1 MRLVDTTT
9 ASLADRLQRFALA
22 CVITPDGAVDYRQAG
37 PGSLAVT
44 HVLLHGIGSG
54 SASWLMQLEAA
65 ELSGSA
71 RVLAWEA
78 PGYGRS
84 SPVTLLQ
91 PSADDYASR
100 LWAWLDSLGIRHPV
114 TLVAHS
120 LGALMATRAA
130 LQRPDQVDKL
140 VLLAPAQGYARAS
153 EEDRDEKLT
162 ARLANLGTLGPQGMA
177 QKRGAA
183 MLSPQADPAL
193 VAYVQSVMAQVHPD
207 GYTQA
212 CHLLARGDLL
222 TDLVKVSCPVVVASG
237 LADAIT
243 PAAGCQQ
250 VAATAG
256 VPWTNL
262 GHAGHACALDASE
275 QVNTLLGLVGQTRF
289 GAAA

>member
-1 MRLVDTTT
+1 MHLVDTTT
-9 ASLADRLQRFALA
+9 ASLPDRLQRFAQA
-22 CVITPDGAVDYRQAG
+22 CVVTPEGSVDYRQAG
-37 PGSLAVT
+37 PGTLAVT

-65 ELSGSA
+65 ELSGIA

-84 SPVTLLQ
+84 SPVTPLQ
-91 PSADDYASR
+91 PSAGDYASR
-100 LWAWLDSLGIRHPV
+100 LWAWLDSLGIRYPV
-114 TLVAHS
+114 TLVGHS

-130 LQRPDQVDKL
+130 LQRPDHVDKL

-162 ARLANLGTLGPQGMA
+162 ARLANLGTFGPQGMA

-212 CHLLARGDLL
+212 CYLLSRGDLL
-222 TDLVKVSCPVVVASG
+222 ADLVKLSCPVVVASG
-237 LADAIT
+237 LADVIT

-262 GHAGHACALDASE
+262 GNAGHACALDASE
-275 QVNTLLGLVGQTRF
+275 QVNTLLGLAGQTRS

>member
-1 MRLVDTTT
+1 MPLVDTAT
-9 ASLADRLQRFALA
+9 ASLADRLQRFPAA
-22 CVITPDGAVDYRQAG
+22 CVVTPDGAVDYRQAG
-37 PGSLAVT
+37 LGTQAVT

-65 ELSGSA
+65 ELSGHA

-84 SPVTLLQ
+84 SPVTPLQ
-91 PSADDYASR
+91 PNAGDYASR
-100 LWAWLDSLGIRHPV
+100 LWAWLDSLGIHHPV
-114 TLVAHS
+114 TLVGHS

-130 LQRPDQVDKL
+130 VQRPGQVAKL

-153 EEDRDEKLT
+153 PEDRADKLT
-162 ARLANLGTLGPQGMA
+162 TRLANLRTLGAQGMA

-212 CHLLARGDLL
+212 CHLLSTGDLL
-222 TDLVKVSCPVVVASG
+222 TDLVKVSCPVMVASG

-250 VAATAG
+250 VAAAAG
-256 VPWTNL
+256 VPWTDL
-262 GHAGHACALDASE
+262 GDAGHACALDAPE
-275 QVNTLLGLVGQTRF
+275 QVNALLGLVGQTRS
-289 GAAA
+289 GAVA

>member
-1 MRLVDTTT
+1 MHLIDTTT
-9 ASLADRLQRFALA
+9 ASFADRLQRFEQA
-22 CVITPDGAVDYRQAG
+22 CVVTSDGTVDYRQAG
-37 PGSLAVT
+37 PRTLAVT

-54 SASWLMQLEAA
+54 SASWLRQLEAA
-65 ELSGSA
+65 ELSCNA

-84 SPVTLLQ
+84 SPVTPLQ
-91 PSADDYASR
+91 PSAGDYASR
-100 LWAWLDSLGIRHPV
+100 LWAWLDNLGIRHPV
-114 TLVAHS
+114 TLVGHS
-120 LGALMATRAA
+120 LGALVATRAA
-130 LQRPDQVDKL
+130 LQRPDQLNKL
-140 VLLAPAQGYARAS
+140 VLLAPAQGYAKAS
-153 EEDRDEKLT
+153 EEDRAEKLT
-162 ARLANLGTLGPQGMA
+162 SRLANLRTLGPQGMA

-193 VAYVQSVMAQVHPD
+193 VAYVQSVMAQVHPN

-212 CHLLARGDLL
+212 CHMLSMGDLL
-222 TDLVKVSCPVVVASG
+222 TDLAKLSCSVVVASG

-262 GHAGHACALDASE
+262 GNAGHACALDAPE
-275 QVNTLLGLVGQTRF
+275 QVNTLLGFAGQTRS
-289 GAAA
+289 GSAA